1 MVKYRY
7 IRIFLAV
14 LVSIS
19 ISSGVRAQV
28 VLAPNAS
35 TQVAV
40 QAGLEP
46 NTLADLADEQVEAY
60 QMKHHNDSTSN
71 TWADRAKLNIKMT
84 KDTVFVMPEHLRAQ
98 KTRPKVAVVLCGGGA
113 KGAAHVGVL
122 KVIEEIG
129 IPVDMVVGTS
139 IGGLVGGM
147 YAIGYKADDIQEM
160 FKTMDWKF
168 LLSNVAVR
176 RDASFRAKEDDQI
189 YVLKV
194 PFYGFLQERESMLN
208 SGMVNGQN
216 VFNVLNGYAG
226 GYRDSL
232 RFDQLPKEFAC
243 VATDLSSGARV
254 VLREGSLPKAM
265 RATMAIPGFFEAVE
279 LDGRVLVD
287 GGVVDNYPVD
297 VAKSLGADI
306 VIGVDISDELY
317 TNDELKSLTNVV
329 QQLISLLG
337 NDTYKQN
344 IEQTNI
350 YIKPDMAGYSTFS
363 FNRQAIDSLIGRGEA
378 AAQYKY
384 KELASLAR
392 QLKEYKEEPPMRNNV
407 RTYNAV
413 PIAKDMFYI
422 SDIEVNGVKPEHVRW
437 ILRRGALLKGVGKH
451 KTNSVPYKQ
460 VLTGEDIDKAIS
472 RFYGTGAFNSVT
484 YSLKGNDPQYPDT
497 LVINLTPGP
506 ANELGLGVRYDTE
519 EAAAVLLHMG
529 IHTKAL
535 FGPSLGLTCRLSY
548 NPYIKVNGAY
558 TFQHFSKVNLEYLFK
573 YEDVSIYDS
582 GKITSHLRFNAQRVS
597 LYLSNLYLR
606 DFNMGV
612 GLRYQNYHTDDFL
625 HHELQFEGTNLNFV
639 SAFGKFQFDDRD
651 SKYFPTGGGYVDGM
665 YEFVLGDVGSNEHWF
680 YTFRVRANT
689 TISFTDRLCLTPEIS
704 YRMVDKH
711 GSIWIPYC
719 NYVGGAEHGRYI
731 DHQIGFVGINNI
743 EMVEDYV
750 LVGSASLRCRLWRKH
765 YVSALAAWLRTSD
778 VFESMFNTD
787 GRGYGGYGLQYQY
800 STPLG
805 PIGLTAQYSTFSRN
819 TSLYLSLGYYF

>member
-1 MVKYRY
+1 MANYRF
-7 IRIFLAV
+7 IRIIFAV
-14 LVSIS
+14 LASLSIS
-19 ISSGVRAQV
+19 YGGRAQV
-28 VLAPNAS
+28 ILAPNTT

-46 NTLADLADEQVEAY
+46 NTLADMAAEQMEAG
-60 QMKHHNDSTSN
+60 QMKHHSDSTSN

-84 KDTVFVMPEHLRAQ
+84 ADTVFVMPEKLRNQ

-122 KVIEEIG
+122 KIIEEIG

-147 YAIGYKADDIQEM
+147 YAIGYKANDIQKM
-160 FKTMDWKF
+160 FQTMDWKF

-194 PFYGFLQERESMLN
+194 PFYGFLQKRESMLN

-350 YIKPDMAGYSTFS
+350 YIKPDMNGFSTFS
-363 FNRQAIDSLIGRGEA
+363 FNRQSIDSLIGRGEA

-392 QLKEYKEEPPMRNNV
+392 QLKEYEQEPPMRNNV

-422 SDIEVNGVKPEHVRW
+422 SDIEVNGVKPEQVRW
-437 ILRRGALLKGVGKH
+437 ILRRGGLLRGENKRNA
-451 KTNSVPYKQ
+451 NSVPFKR

-484 YSLKGNDPQYPDT
+484 YSMKGNDPQYPDT
-497 LVINLTPGP
+497 LVLNLTQGP
-506 ANELGLGVRYDTE
+506 TNELGLGVRYDTE
-519 EAAAVLLHMG
+519 EAAAVLLHLG

-535 FGPSLGLTCRLSY
+535 FGPSLALTCRLSY
-548 NPYIKVNGAY
+548 NPYIRLNGAY
-558 TFQHFSKVNLEYLFK
+558 TFQHFSKINLEYLFK

-582 GKITSHLRFNAQRVS
+582 GKITSHLRFNSQKVS
-597 LYLSNLYLR
+597 FYLSNLYLR
-606 DFNMGV
+606 DFNIGV

-625 HHELQFEGTNLNFV
+625 QPEYVYEGSNLNFL
-639 SAFGKFQFDDRD
+639 SAFGKFQIDDRD
-651 SKYFPTGGGYVDGM
+651 SKYFPTSGGFVDGA
-665 YEFVLGDVGSNEHWF
+665 YELVFGDVGSNDHWF
-680 YTFRVRANT
+680 STFRIRANT
-689 TISFTDRLCLTPEIS
+689 SISFTDRLCLIPEVS

-778 VFESMFNTD
+778 IFESMFNTD

-800 STPLG
+800 NTPLG

>member
-1 MVKYRY
+1 MVKYRFFK
-7 IRIFLAV
+7 IFFAV
-14 LVSIS
+14 LASLCTAY
-19 ISSGVRAQV
+19 GGLAQLV
-28 VLAPNAS
+28 PAPDTAYG
-35 TQVAV
+35 VAV
-40 QAGLEP
+40 QA
-46 NTLADLADEQVEAY
+46 
-60 QMKHHNDSTSN
+60 DSTST
-71 TWADRAKLNIKMT
+71 TWADRARLNIKMT
-84 KDTVFVMPEHLRAQ
+84 EDTVFVMPDGLVGLKQ
-98 KTRPKVAVVLCGGGA
+98 RPKVAVVLCGGGA

-147 YAIGYKADDIQEM
+147 YAIGYKANDIQKM
-160 FKTMDWKF
+160 FQTMDWKF

-194 PFYGFLQERESMLN
+194 PFYGFLQKRESMLN

-216 VFNVLNGYAG
+216 VFNVLNGFAG

-232 RFDQLPKEFAC
+232 KFDQLPKEFAC
-243 VATDLSSGARV
+243 VATDLSTGARV

-344 IEQTNI
+344 VEQTNI
-350 YIKPDMAGYSTFS
+350 YIKPDMNGFSTFS
-363 FNRQAIDSLIGRGEA
+363 FNRQAIDSLIGRGQA
-378 AAQYKY
+378 AAMYKY

-392 QLKEYKEEPPMRNNV
+392 QLKEYEQEPPMRNNV

-413 PIAKDMFYI
+413 PVTKDMFYI
-422 SDIEVNGVKPEHVRW
+422 SDIEVRGVKPDQVSW
-437 ILRRGALLKGVGKH
+437 VLKRGGLLKGVKKNNAG
-451 KTNSVPYKQ
+451 SIPYKR
-460 VLTGEDIDKAIS
+460 LITGEVLDKAIS

-484 YSLKGNDPQYPDT
+484 YSMKGNDPQYPDT
-497 LVINLTPGP
+497 LVLNLTPGP
-506 ANELGLGVRYDTE
+506 TNEVGLGVRYDTE
-519 EAAAVLLHMG
+519 EAAAVLLYMG

-548 NPYIKVNGAY
+548 NPYIKLNAAY
-558 TFQHFSKVNLEYLFK
+558 NFQHFTKVNLEYMFK

-582 GKITSHLRFNAQRVS
+582 GKIASHLRFNSQRVMF
-597 LYLSNLYLR
+597 YLSNLYLR
-606 DFNMGV
+606 DFNIAA
-612 GLRYQNYHTDDFL
+612 GLKYQNYHTDDFL
-625 HHELQFEGTNLNFV
+625 QPEYKYEGSNLNFV

-651 SKYFPTGGGYVDGM
+651 SKYFPTSGGFVDGGYELVFGN
-665 YEFVLGDVGSNEHWF
+665 VGSNEHWF
-680 YTFRVRANT
+680 SVFSIRGNT
-689 TISFTDRLCLTPEIS
+689 SISLSDRLCLIPEVS
-704 YRMVDKH
+704 YRMVGKR
-711 GSIWIPYC
+711 GSEWIPFC
-719 NYVGGAEHGRYI
+719 NFVGGTVHGRYI
-731 DHQIGFVGINNI
+731 DHQMAFVGINNI
-743 EMVEDYV
+743 EMVEDHT
-750 LVGSASLRCRLWRKH
+750 LTGTATLRCRLWMKH
-765 YVSALAAWLRTSD
+765 YVSAIAGWMRTSD
-778 VFESMFNTD
+778 IFESMFNQD
-787 GRGYGGYGLQYQY
+787 GRGYGGYGLRYQY
-800 STPLG
+800 NTPLG
-805 PIGLTAQYSTFSRN
+805 PIGLTAQYSTFNRN
-819 TSLYLSLGYYF
+819 TSMYLSLGYYF